1 MSKRITLNETS
12 YFGPG
17 SIQVLADEL
26 KNHNI
31 QRVLV
36 VTDPD
41 IVKAKI
47 VMKITKILATS
58 KIVYL
63 VFDKI
68 RANPSIHNVRSCVDT
83 ATLFRAD
90 CLIAVGGGSVLDT
103 AKAASVVLTNPEF
116 KDVRKLEGLSKT
128 KNKGLP
134 LIALPT
140 TCGSGSEATS
150 TYVITDEDR
159 QRKFTCIDAHSIPML
174 SIVDSELS
182 AKMPSELCATT
193 GMDALAHA
201 VEAYVTKDSW
211 QMTDMYCLEAI
222 RLIGSSLRAAG
233 KGNEKAREQMSYA
246 QYIAG
251 MGASNS
257 GLGLVHAMAHPLSAV
272 FDVPHGLACA
282 VLLAPVMASNAAS
295 TGEKYREIAVA
306 MGAKVSSKATPAVYR
321 KAAVTSIEKLVK
333 EIGIGKKL
341 KLTVQK
347 KDLELLAETALKDVC
362 LSGNPKEVTKKKII
376 DIYKSVL

>member
-1 MSKRITLNETS
+1 
-12 YFGPG
+12 
-17 SIQVLADEL
+17 
-26 KNHNI
+26 
-31 QRVLV
+31 
-36 VTDPD
+36 
-41 IVKAKI
+41 
-47 VMKITKILATS
+47 
-58 KIVYL
+58 
-63 VFDKI
+63 
-68 RANPSIHNVRSCVDT
+68 
-83 ATLFRAD
+83 
-90 CLIAVGGGSVLDT
+90 
-103 AKAASVVLTNPEF
+103 
-116 KDVRKLEGLSKT
+116 
-128 KNKGLP
+128 
-134 LIALPT
+134 
-140 TCGSGSEATS
+140 
-150 TYVITDEDR
+150 
-159 QRKFTCIDAHSIPML
+159 ML
-174 SIVDSELS
+174 SIVDSALS

-222 RLIGSSLRAAG
+222 RLIGSSLKAAV

-347 KDLELLAETALKDVC
+347 KDLDLLAETALKDVC